1 MKRRQRMLMVAI
13 ALAVFVVVGMSYA
26 WLIDASN
33 SLRNDFIVGDIQIT
47 LTESTGSTYIL
58 TPGTDLHK
66 DPRVTVKA
74 GSESCWLYVLV
85 NTPNS
90 LEPMVS
96 YALSAGWTPLN
107 GTTNV
112 YYRAVEVSQ
121 EDQSF
126 PVLLEDRVTVRD
138 TVTEQQLNSLSG
150 SPVMTFYAYAIQQTQ
165 IDEPER
171 GWQEILA
178 AQEQRNEE

>member
-1 MKRRQRMLMVAI
+1 M
-13 ALAVFVVVGMSYA
+13 
-26 WLIDASN
+26 
-33 SLRNDFIVGDIQIT
+33 
-47 LTESTGSTYIL
+47 
-58 TPGTDLHK
+58 
-66 DPRVTVKA
+66 
-74 GSESCWLYVLV
+74 
-85 NTPNS
+85 
-90 LEPMVS
+90 S
-96 YALSAGWTPLN
+96 YALSAGWSPLN

-112 YYRAVEVSQ
+112 YYRAVESAQ

-126 PVLLEDRVTVRD
+126 AVLLEDRVTVRD

-178 AQEQRNEE
+178 AQEQHNEE